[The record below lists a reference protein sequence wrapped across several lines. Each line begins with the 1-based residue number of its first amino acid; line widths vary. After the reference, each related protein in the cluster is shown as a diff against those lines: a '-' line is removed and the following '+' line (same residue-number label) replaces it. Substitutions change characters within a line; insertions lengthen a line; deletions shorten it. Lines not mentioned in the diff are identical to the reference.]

1 MKNVY
6 SKIKNV
12 DVKNKIIEAK
22 KVVYNSTKHLTLSD
36 LGYTSIYQ
44 ICDLSKKRWE
54 AYFKNNGKIYINKKS
69 DKSFVPSY
77 KLFLFDLNSKIYLS
91 KGSPKPIKSKRV
103 KRVYVKGDLNRKAGG
118 LNIYLQK
125 NDKFTKNDRKKFLTL
140 AENYISIYNSH
151 LVPKNQCSHTDPDLT
166 DLENLDIWNK
176 FFLTYGAA
184 IPELYESWL
193 KHNGVSNKTELAS
206 EEDKIINQDKEK
218 LNILNQLK
226 SKKIKYTDLGF

>member
-69 DKSFVPSY
+69 DKAFVPSY
-77 KLFLFDLNSKIYLS
+77 KLFLFDLNSKSYLS
-91 KGSPKPIKSKRV
+91 KGSPKPIKSKKI
-103 KRVYVKGDLNRKAGG
+103 KRVYIKGDLKRKAGG

-125 NDKFTKNDRKKFLTL
+125 NDKFTKKDRKKFLTL
-140 AENYISIYNSH
+140 AENYISIYNSPMS
-151 LVPKNQCSHTDPDLT
+151 PKNQHSYPDPDLT
-166 DLENLDIWNK
+166 DIENLEIWNI
-176 FFLTYGAA
+176 FFLSYGPS
-184 IPELYESWL
+184 IPELYDGWL
-193 KHNGVSNKTELAS
+193 KHNGISNKNLFSS
-206 EEDKIINQDKEK
+206 EADEPNFKDEGKSNF
-218 LNILNQLK
+218 LNQLK
-226 SKKIKYTDLGF
+226 SKKTKYTDLGF

>member
-6 SKIKNV
+6 SKIKNT
-12 DVKNKIIEAK
+12 DVKKKIIDAK

-91 KGSPKPIKSKRV
+91 KGSPKPIKSKRI

-125 NDKFTKNDRKKFLTL
+125 NDKFTKKDRKKFLTL
-140 AENYISIYNSH
+140 AENYISIYNSPM
-151 LVPKNQCSHTDPDLT
+151 LPKNQYSHPDPDLT
-166 DLENLDIWNK
+166 DIENLEIWNI
-176 FFLTYGAA
+176 FFLSNGPS
-184 IPELYESWL
+184 IPELYDGWL
-193 KHNGVSNKTELAS
+193 KHNGISNKNLFSS
-206 EEDKIINQDKEK
+206 EADEPNFKDDGKSNF
-218 LNILNQLK
+218 LNQLK
-226 SKKIKYTDLGF
+226 SKKTKYTDLGF